1 MKIKIP
7 FPLLY
12 WQSNTTLSTHTPCTQ
27 MIFGEENH
35 QTSSLYVNPNTKIIP
50 YKEKSSSA
58 GPTKTRA
65 TMGNLD
71 TPTCESLEP
80 T

>member
-1 MKIKIP
+1 MVTKHDIYTPTLLAIKP
-7 FPLLY
+7 
-12 WQSNTTLSTHTPCTQ
+12 STHTPYTH

-35 QTSSLYVNPNTKIIP
+35 QTSSLYVKPNTKIIP
-50 YKEKSSSA
+50 YKEKPNSA